1 MMTSYATEPTRARGG
16 RQTTGSGKSG
26 GFLKPLEIVRY
37 NLGGGLKYVLFS
49 PLFGEDSHFD

>member
-1 MMTSYATEPTRARGG
+1 MTSYATEPTRARGG

-37 NLGGGLKYVLFS
+37 NLGGGLKYVLVS